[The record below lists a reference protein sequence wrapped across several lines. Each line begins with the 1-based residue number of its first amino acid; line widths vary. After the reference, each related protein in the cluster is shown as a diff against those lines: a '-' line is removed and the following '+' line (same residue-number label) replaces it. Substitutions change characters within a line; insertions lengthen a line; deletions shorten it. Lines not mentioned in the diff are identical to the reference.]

1 MEKFLGSS
9 LPSAADEATPQNGG
23 KACASLHAQ
32 KRHFEVSPH
41 WLGHFRLLLFL
52 FLSFGKIH
60 DCLAQSTLV
69 FPEKT
74 KNFTTDNLG
83 NVYTVTASNQVVK
96 YTPDGQEQFRYPNR
110 TLGEATLLDA
120 TNPFHLLL
128 FFAQHQTVLTL
139 DRTLNISGQYNLMQM
154 GFQRADAVGMASDG
168 ALWVYDEASFLL
180 KKIKADGTVVV
191 QGSDLSLSVG
201 RSLHPNFLLEREQ
214 TVFVND
220 PAVGVLVFD
229 IFGQYR
235 KSIPLLGLTEFQVMD
250 DQLMYV
256 KDGQLWSFHL
266 TALLERPFMLPFE
279 LKTGCKMRVAN
290 GWAFVLEGGILT
302 GHRI

>member
-1 MEKFLGSS
+1 M
-9 LPSAADEATPQNGG
+9 A
-23 KACASLHAQ
+23 
-32 KRHFEVSPH
+32 V
-41 WLGHFRLLLFL
+41 LLFC
-52 FLSFGKIH
+52 FATTIP
-60 DCLAQSTLV
+60 CLAQPDLV
-69 FPEKT
+69 IPVKV

-83 NVYTVTASNQVVK
+83 NIYTLTTNNQVVK
-96 YTPDGQEQFRYPNR
+96 YNPDGKEQFRYPNR

-139 DRTLNISGQYNLMQM
+139 DRTLNVSGQFNLMQM

-191 QGSDLSLSVG
+191 QGNDLSLSVG
-201 RSLHPNFLLEREQ
+201 QSLHPNFLLEREQ

-235 KSIPLLGLTEFQVMD
+235 KSIPLLGLTEFQVIE
-250 DQLMYV
+250 DQLIYG

-266 TALLERPFMLPFE
+266 TALLERPFTLPFE
-279 LKTGCKMRVAN
+279 VKPSCKMRVVN
-290 GWAFVLEGGILT
+290 GWVFVLEDGLLT

>member
-1 MEKFLGSS
+1 MGKCLGNNCGR
-9 LPSAADEATPQNGG
+9 PIYWAGQYAAHGLTDKLDGY
-23 KACASLHAQ
+23 K
-32 KRHFEVSPH
+32 
-41 WLGHFRLLLFL
+41 LLLLSHL
-52 FLSFGKIH
+52 FFFGLSPWEKNQT
-60 DCLAQSTLV
+60 CLAQSPLV
-69 FPEKT
+69 FPEKV

-83 NVYTVTASNQVVK
+83 NVYTFTLDNQVVK
-96 YTPDGQEQFRYPNR
+96 YNTAGKEQFRYPNR

-139 DRTLNISGQYNLMQM
+139 DRTMNVSGQFNLMQM

-191 QGSDLSLSVG
+191 RGNDLSLSVG
-201 RSLHPNFLLEREQ
+201 QSLRPNFLLEREQ
-214 TVFVND
+214 TVFVSD
-220 PAVGVLVFD
+220 PMVGVLVFD

-235 KSIPLLGLTEFQVMD
+235 KTIPILGLTAFQVMD
-250 DQLMYV
+250 DQLIYV

-266 TALLERPFMLPFE
+266 TALLEKPFVLPFE
-279 LKTGCKMRVAN
+279 LIPGAKLRVAN
-290 GWAFVLEGGILT
+290 GWSYLLEDGVLT

>member
-1 MEKFLGSS
+1 MKMGKCSGNNDQNFFSVGCRRQPTEKNFFDVL
-9 LPSAADEATPQNGG
+9 
-23 KACASLHAQ
+23 
-32 KRHFEVSPH
+32 F
-41 WLGHFRLLLFL
+41 LLFC
-52 FLSFGKIH
+52 FATTVPCF
-60 DCLAQSTLV
+60 AQTTLV
-69 FPEKT
+69 FPEKI

-83 NVYTVTASNQVVK
+83 NVYALSTNNQVVK
-96 YTPDGQEQFRYPNR
+96 YTPDGKEQFRYPNR

-139 DRTLNISGQYNLMQM
+139 DRTLNVSGQFNLMQM

-191 QGSDLSLSVG
+191 QGNDLSLSVG

-220 PAVGVLVFD
+220 TALGILVFD

-235 KSIPLLGLTEFQVMD
+235 KSIPLQGLTEFQVIG
-250 DQLMYV
+250 DQLIFV
-256 KDGQLWSFHL
+256 KEGQLWSFHL
-266 TALLERPFMLPFE
+266 TALLERPFALPFE
-279 LKTGCKMRVAN
+279 LKPNMKLRVAN
-290 GWAFVLEGGILT
+290 GWVFVLEGDVLT

>member
-1 MEKFLGSS
+1 MEKCLGNNDQNFFSVGCRSQPTEKNKCFFEPTSS
-9 LPSAADEATPQNGG
+9 
-23 KACASLHAQ
+23 AQ
-32 KRHFEVSPH
+32 KNFFDV
-41 WLGHFRLLLFL
+41 LFLLFC
-52 FLSFGKIH
+52 FATTAT
-60 DCLAQSTLV
+60 CLAQTPLV
-69 FPEKT
+69 FPEKA

-83 NVYTVTASNQVVK
+83 NVYTITANNQVVK

-191 QGSDLSLSVG
+191 QGNDLSLSIG

-235 KSIPLLGLTEFQVMD
+235 KSLPLLGLSEFQVMD
-250 DQLMYV
+250 DQLVYV

-266 TALLERPFMLPFE
+266 TALLERPFILPFE
-279 LKTGCKMRVAN
+279 LKPGCKLRVAN